1 MRTFLILDKKYR
13 FGKVTSC
20 TIKGFVNSATFP
32 SNLNKDKENYPSY
45 YNCDIVEITNNCNI
59 KIL

>member
-20 TIKGFVNSATFP
+20 TIKGFVNSDMYP
-32 SNLNKDKENYPSY
+32 SSINKDKENYPNY
-45 YNCDIVEITNNCNI
+45 YNCEIVEISNNSI
-59 KIL
+59 TKIL